1 MKTLVIDE
9 NLQSR
14 ELLINNL
21 KNIKN
26 IEILGEFESFNL
38 GNIDFS
44 TIDLILFDINSK
56 NCDELVNKI
65 GFLKSQFK
73 NLNFISLSYEINS
86 QMVTKI
92 LNAGANDFLL
102 KPIFLNILEAS
113 IKKISQNEIKKARTI
128 TVFSQKGGVGKTSLI
143 TNLAWE
149 IFQQTNDKI
158 CILDLNFNSQ
168 DVSAF
173 LNTKT
178 EYSLNNVM
186 SNFENLNKDTL
197 LSLIPKYKDSQIYIL
212 ETKEENIIK
221 ESFTTQQITKI
232 INSLKNIFDYII
244 IDTSNLINESNIS
257 IFNYTDLIILLTTT
271 NSASIKNCLKT
282 YELFDKINYAN
293 DKIKL
298 IVNRFIESEKS
309 SLEIIKKDIF
319 ATIPNNYLTLIDA
332 INLGQ
337 NVGEINPQSNIAKAY
352 KRIAQEILKI
362 DFSNLNSKV
371 NYNHGIFNLLRR
383 MGEE

>member
-65 GFLKSQFK
+65 VFLKSQFK

-113 IKKISQNEIKKARTI
+113 IKKISQNEIKKAKTI

-186 SNFENLNKDTL
+186 SNFENLNKDSL

>member
-65 GFLKSQFK
+65 VFLKSQFK